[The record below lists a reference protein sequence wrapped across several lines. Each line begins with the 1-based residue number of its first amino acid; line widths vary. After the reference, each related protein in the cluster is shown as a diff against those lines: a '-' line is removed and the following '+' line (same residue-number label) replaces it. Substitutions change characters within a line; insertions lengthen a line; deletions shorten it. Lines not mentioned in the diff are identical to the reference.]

1 VILIPGKT
9 IAEISRRQ
17 GETPR
22 QNGSKEK
29 SQTMD
34 LNDRDQ
40 AIINVTWHGRGGQGA
55 VTAAMILAEAAYIDG
70 YKGVTAAPF
79 FGVERRGAPITA
91 TTRFSRTPIRTLT
104 PTAKAEVVVVLDER
118 LMQAVDVLGGLKP
131 AGLLILNSSSPPE
144 KFCTDMDIAVAT
156 SDANS
161 IAEEVGLV
169 VAGTVLI
176 NTSLLGA
183 FSRASSLVSMESLE
197 KAIGKNFNQKAAQLN
212 IRGARLTYEAT
223 RTNRVWQLP
232 SPAV

>member
-1 VILIPGKT
+1 MVL
-9 IAEISRRQ
+9 
-17 GETPR
+17 
-22 QNGSKEK
+22 
-29 SQTMD
+29 D
-34 LNDRDQ
+34 DRDQ

-91 TTRFSRTPIRTLT
+91 TTRFSKIPIRTLT

-131 AGLLILNSSSPPE
+131 DGLLILNSSNPPE

-197 KAIGKNFNQKAAQLN
+197 KAISKNFNPKAAQLN
-212 IRGARLTYEAT
+212 IRGAQLTYEAT
-223 RTNRVWQLP
+223 RMNRLWQFKEKSIL
-232 SPAV
+232 

>member
-1 VILIPGKT
+1 MIP
-9 IAEISRRQ
+9 
-17 GETPR
+17 
-22 QNGSKEK
+22 
-29 SQTMD
+29 
-34 LNDRDQ
+34 NDRDQ

-91 TTRFSRTPIRTLT
+91 TTRFSKVPIRTLT

-131 AGLLILNSSSPPE
+131 DGLLILNSSNPPE

-183 FSRASSLVSMESLE
+183 FSRASNLVSMESLE
-197 KAIGKNFNQKAAQLN
+197 KAISKNFNPKAAQLN
-212 IRGARLTYEAT
+212 IRGAQLTYEAT
-223 RTNRVWQLP
+223 RMNRVWQFKAK
-232 SPAV
+232 SIQ

>member
-1 VILIPGKT
+1 MV
-9 IAEISRRQ
+9 
-17 GETPR
+17 
-22 QNGSKEK
+22 
-29 SQTMD
+29 
-34 LNDRDQ
+34 LNDKDQ

-70 YKGVTAAPF
+70 YRGVTAAPF

-118 LMQAVDVLGGLKP
+118 LMQVVDVLGGLK
-131 AGLLILNSSSPPE
+131 ADGLLILNSSNPPE
-144 KFCTDMDIAVAT
+144 KFCADRDIAVAT

-161 IAEEVGLV
+161 IAEEIGLV

-183 FSRASSLVSMESLE
+183 FSKASGLVSMESLE
-197 KAIGKNFNQKAAQLN
+197 KAIRKNFNPKAAQLN
-212 IRGARLTYEAT
+212 FRGAQLTYEAT
-223 RTNRVWQLP
+223 RTNRVWHLP
-232 SPAV
+232 VRQN

>member
-1 VILIPGKT
+1 M
-9 IAEISRRQ
+9 AEV
-17 GETPR
+17 
-22 QNGSKEK
+22 
-29 SQTMD
+29 
-34 LNDRDQ
+34 LNENK
-40 AIINVTWHGRGGQGA
+40 IINVTWHGRGGQGA

-70 YKGVTAAPF
+70 YEGVTAAPF

-91 TTRFSRTPIRTLT
+91 TTRFSRKPIRTLT

-118 LMQAVDVLGGLKP
+118 LMLAVDVLGGLK
-131 AGLLILNSSSPPE
+131 ADGLLVLNSSNPPE

-176 NTSLLGA
+176 NTSMLGTFA
-183 FSRASSLVSMESLE
+183 RGSGLVSMESLE
-197 KAIGKNFNQKAAQLN
+197 KAISKNFNPEAAQLN

-223 RTNRVWQLP
+223 RRNRVWRLS
-232 SPAV
+232 SPELGQS